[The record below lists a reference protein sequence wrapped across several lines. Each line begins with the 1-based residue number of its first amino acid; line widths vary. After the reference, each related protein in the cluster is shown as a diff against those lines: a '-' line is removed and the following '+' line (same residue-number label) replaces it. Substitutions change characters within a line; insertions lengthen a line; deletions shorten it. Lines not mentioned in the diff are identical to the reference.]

1 MAHVPS
7 TDASAGPPPPTE
19 PPNAGATASSIHHYA
34 IRLPPFWSHNPTVWF
49 LQVECQFAL
58 SGITSQLAKFRHVVS
73 VLPQEVAAQLIDVLA
88 APPRRKPVRRS
99 QGCPARTDHRL
110 RAKAL
115 PGAFVSRRSGR
126 PPTDRTPASHAE
138 PSRRASSKLVRCKLH
153 VRCNVRSMHV
163 RSMHVRCTFD
173 ASFLKQ
179 LFLQRLPPTVQM
191 ILTSTSTLSLPELAL
206 LADKVME
213 VALHSI
219 SAIPPA
225 AITNPPIRPHPQ
237 ACPPTAL
244 PPADPIVQ
252 LREDFER
259 LSAMVA
265 SAVAPRSPRPRHR
278 SPRRFG
284 SRSSSRR
291 RSPRRTAEDPP
302 IGPCWYHQRFGT
314 EARRCTRP
322 CTWSGNATGDR

>member
-1 MAHVPS
+1 MAHVRS

-58 SGITSQLAKFRHVVS
+58 SAITSQLAKFRHVVS
-73 VLPQEVAAQLIDVLA
+73 VLPQEVAAQLIDVLT
-88 APPRRKPVRRS
+88 APPAANPYDALKTALLERTTASERKRFQELLSAEDLGDRRP
-99 QGCPARTDHRL
+99 TELL
-110 RAKAL
+110 RNMQNL
-115 PGAFVSRRSGR
+115 LG
-126 PPTDRTPASHAE
+126 E
-138 PSRRASSKLVRCKLH
+138 RAV
-153 VRCNVRSMHV
+153 
-163 RSMHVRCTFD
+163 TFD

-191 ILTSTSTLSLPELAL
+191 ILTSASTLSLPELAL
-206 LADKVME
+206 LPDKVME
-213 VALHSI
+213 VAPHSI
-219 SAIPPA
+219 SAIPSA
-225 AITNPPIRPHPQ
+225 TITNPPIRPHPQ
-237 ACPPTAL
+237 ACPPPAL
-244 PPADPIVQ
+244 PPGDPIVQ

-265 SAVAPRSPRPRHR
+265 SAVAPHSPRPRHR

-284 SRSSSRR
+284 SRSSRRR

>member
-1 MAHVPS
+1 MPVSVKRHHLPAGQVSACGERPAPGSCRPAHRCSHRAPAANPYD
-7 TDASAGPPPPTE
+7 TLKAALLERTTASERKRFQELLSAEDLGDRRPTE
-19 PPNAGATASSIHHYA
+19 
-34 IRLPPFWSHNPTVWF
+34 L
-49 LQVECQFAL
+49 L
-58 SGITSQLAKFRHVVS
+58 RHMQN
-73 VLPQEVAAQLIDVLA
+73 LLGE
-88 APPRRKPVRRS
+88 
-99 QGCPARTDHRL
+99 
-110 RAKAL
+110 RA
-115 PGAFVSRRSGR
+115 V
-126 PPTDRTPASHAE
+126 
-138 PSRRASSKLVRCKLH
+138 
-153 VRCNVRSMHV
+153 
-163 RSMHVRCTFD
+163 TFD

-191 ILTSTSTLSLPELAL
+191 ILTSASTLSLPELAL

-213 VALHSI
+213 VATHSI

-237 ACPPTAL
+237 ACPPTA
-244 PPADPIVQ
+244 PPTADPIVQ

-259 LSAMVA
+259 LSATVA

-302 IGPCWYHQRFGT
+302 IGPCSYHQRFGT

-322 CTWSGNATGDR
+322 STWSGNATGDR

>member
-73 VLPQEVAAQLIDVLA
+73 VLPQEVAAQLIDVLT
-88 APPRRKPVRRS
+88 APPAANPYDALKAALLERTTASERKRFQELLSAEDLGDRRP
-99 QGCPARTDHRL
+99 TELL
-110 RAKAL
+110 RHMQNL
-115 PGAFVSRRSGR
+115 LG
-126 PPTDRTPASHAE
+126 E
-138 PSRRASSKLVRCKLH
+138 RAV
-153 VRCNVRSMHV
+153 
-163 RSMHVRCTFD
+163 TFD

-191 ILTSTSTLSLPELAL
+191 ILTSASTLSLPELAL

-213 VALHSI
+213 VAPHSI

-302 IGPCWYHQRFGT
+302 ICPCWYHQRFGT

>member
-73 VLPQEVAAQLIDVLA
+73 VLPQEVAAQLIDVLT
-88 APPRRKPVRRS
+88 APPAANPYDALKAALLERTTASERKRFQELLSAEDLGDRRP
-99 QGCPARTDHRL
+99 TELL
-110 RAKAL
+110 RHMQNL
-115 PGAFVSRRSGR
+115 LG
-126 PPTDRTPASHAE
+126 E
-138 PSRRASSKLVRCKLH
+138 RAV
-153 VRCNVRSMHV
+153 
-163 RSMHVRCTFD
+163 TFD

-179 LFLQRLPPTVQM
+179 LFLQRLPRTVQM
-191 ILTSTSTLSLPELAL
+191 ILTSASTLSLPELAL

-213 VALHSI
+213 VATHSI

-284 SRSSSRR
+284 SRSSSHR

>member
-58 SGITSQLAKFRHVVS
+58 SGITSQLAKFRHAVS
-73 VLPQEVAAQLIDVLA
+73 VLPQEVAAQLIDVLT
-88 APPRRKPVRRS
+88 APPAANPYDALKAALLERTTASERKRFQELLSAEDLGDRRP
-99 QGCPARTDHRL
+99 TELL
-110 RAKAL
+110 RHMQNL
-115 PGAFVSRRSGR
+115 LG
-126 PPTDRTPASHAE
+126 E
-138 PSRRASSKLVRCKLH
+138 RAV
-153 VRCNVRSMHV
+153 
-163 RSMHVRCTFD
+163 TFD

-191 ILTSTSTLSLPELAL
+191 ILTSASTLSLPELAL

-213 VALHSI
+213 VAPHSI

-252 LREDFER
+252 LREDLER